1 MFRVTYQFSA
11 RLRPSRKRCCF
22 GHVRVEKK
30 ADGPLGERL
39 RTIDSRSSFCG
50 AERLLRKQYQIRY
63 TFGCT
68 AVMPAG
74 RGHAQV
80 SPATV
85 SNTIVMTWHRDAD
98 INEES
103 LNANLGVL
111 GNVSIWHTPNT
122 INAVP
127 RRRTQIDLT
136 LLPCSYEMR

>member
-1 MFRVTYQFSA
+1 M
-11 RLRPSRKRCCF
+11 
-22 GHVRVEKK
+22 
-30 ADGPLGERL
+30 
-39 RTIDSRSSFCG
+39 
-50 AERLLRKQYQIRY
+50 RKQYQIRC

-68 AVMPAG
+68 AVMPDG
-74 RGHAQV
+74 RGHAQI